1 MPKNGPRMNS
11 GMTPGNDPRIGP
23 GPDRLAHAARLMLD
37 EFEAHRAAEAEIA
50 RRHAAARDRGAALLR
65 ALDVVLRGLT
75 PAGQAP
81 LVNRLALIRGRDRPP
96 VTALG
101 SSPATSAVLAFLAAR
116 EGETVEVAALTEYLQ
131 AIGLTQHRR
140 YAACTLARMAHYGLV
155 ARARRGLYRI
165 NRYHPE
171 LMALRG

>member
-1 MPKNGPRMNS
+1 MTMNGTR
-11 GMTPGNDPRIGP
+11 TGP

-37 EFEAHRAAEAEIA
+37 ELEAHRAAEAEIA
-50 RRHAAARDRGAALLR
+50 RRHGAARDRGAALVR
-65 ALDVVLRGLT
+65 AIDVVLRGLS

-81 LVNRLALIRGRDRPP
+81 LVNRLALIQGRDRPP

-101 SSPATSAVLAFLAAR
+101 SSPATSAVLAFLAAQ
-116 EGETVEVAALTEYLQ
+116 EGETVEVAALTAYLKG
-131 AIGLTQHRR
+131 IGLTQHRR
-140 YAACTLARMAHYGLV
+140 YAACTLGRMVQHGLV

-171 LMALRG
+171 LMAVRRVGRPEAPDAP